1 MDELPLSIL
10 ENMRDAF
17 DVFSG
22 PSRAG
27 DTDAT
32 EAGYDRELLGLGIYP
47 PLPVMGEYLVWGFRI
62 LESLGAAGNAAVR
75 TVRLSDD
82 PAEAI
87 AAALKLEDRKDAYT
101 WEEKAGI
108 SDLVDRFGL
117 SEPEKRRI
125 ERLVQTQGSFLAA
138 LNQYRPL
145 PAELKSLVEEG
156 SVDLKTARTVRD
168 LPGEAVSRLER
179 LTAGLSFSR
188 RRELFVL
195 FNEIVIRDAPE
206 GEEIS
211 EFLSRVEEAADP
223 VETVRRAR
231 FPELEA
237 LEESFAVFKE
247 SLLGGSGIE
256 LRAPKNFEGSRFS
269 VSFSFETDRQLDRI
283 LDTLKTL
290 RGNTDELYRLLYGP
304 LRPDLSD

>member
-10 ENMRDAF
+10 ENMQDAF
-17 DVFSG
+17 DVFSA
-22 PSRAG
+22 PSMAG
-27 DTDAT
+27 DGDAS
-32 EAGYDRELLGLGIYP
+32 EDGYDRELLGLGLYP

-62 LESLGAAGNAAVR
+62 LESLKAAGDAAVR
-75 TVRLSDD
+75 TVRLPDD

-87 AAALKLEDRKDAYT
+87 TAALKLEGRKDGYS

-125 ERLVQTQGSFLAA
+125 ERLVQTRGSFLAA
-138 LNQYRPL
+138 LNQYRHL
-145 PAELKSLVEEG
+145 PTELKSLVEEG
-156 SVDLKTARTVRD
+156 AVDLKTARTVRD
-168 LPGEAVSRLER
+168 LPTEVISRLKR
-179 LTAGLSFSR
+179 LAAGLSFSR
-188 RRELFVL
+188 RRELFLL
-195 FNEIVIRDAPE
+195 FNEIVFRDAPE
-206 GEEIS
+206 EAEIS

-231 FPELEA
+231 FPELDA

-247 SLLGGSGIE
+247 RFLGGSGIE

-283 LDTLKTL
+283 LDTLETL